1 MSTEKLHSHNSSVE
15 NDAALTQS
23 LIWNK
28 HVHQKA
34 KWLPHYMLEMT
45 KLNRTSLNKYWLFPY
60 ELLFPQFH
68 FKLSNPNAVKNTT
81 LPLCINVTHTLMVH
95 SWFSHLPLWLKVQP
109 TPKSQSPK
117 PLNPKPLWTDHVR
130 CLPQM
135 LGQLPWRR
143 AACGLFG
150 TWFNVCLRDHGT
162 RRSLCSLSSKY
173 LPIIYSFSL
182 PGCLLPPSSEDPVV
196 WSSLRLCRSN
206 IHTYTCAHMHVASG
220 PRGLLIFERLFLV
233 RKIIEVESSICP
245 TLLFQLLLFSSRH
258 KDEKK
263 MILFR

>member
-1 MSTEKLHSHNSSVE
+1 MQLKTHHCLSAS
-15 NDAALTQS
+15 
-23 LIWNK
+23 
-28 HVHQKA
+28 
-34 KWLPHYMLEMT
+34 
-45 KLNRTSLNKYWLFPY
+45 TSLCTN
-60 ELLFPQFH
+60 
-68 FKLSNPNAVKNTT
+68 
-81 LPLCINVTHTLMVH
+81 TLMVR

-117 PLNPKPLWTDHVR
+117 PLNPKPLWTDHIR

-162 RRSLCSLSSKY
+162 RQSLCSLSSKY

-196 WSSLRLCRSN
+196 WSSLRLRRSN
-206 IHTYTCAHMHVASG
+206 IHTHTHAHCKWSQRSFNFWEV
-220 PRGLLIFERLFLV
+220 IF
-233 RKIIEVESSICP
+233 S
-245 TLLFQLLLFSSRH
+245 
-258 KDEKK
+258 
-263 MILFR
+263 